1 MRHLIAALCF
11 MLAAAPAY
19 AADATAK
26 KGAVGASKSVKKE
39 PTEKQKAQQDKMRSC
54 SKQAKEKAMKGDERK
69 TFMKDCMTK
78 A

>member
-11 MLAAAPAY
+11 MLAAAPTF
-19 AADATAK
+19 AADKGENKAAAAAT
-26 KGAVGASKSVKKE
+26 KSAKKE

-54 SKQAKEKAMKGDERK
+54 SKEAKEKGMKGDARK
-69 TFMKDCMTK
+69 TFMKDCMKK